1 MKYLLPLFLIIP
13 TISSADTFKWEE
25 VKVKKGYILSLDL
38 DKKECKNIWSQRIPE
53 FKLKNPLIKD
63 PDVLFI
69 DDNILVQNCI
79 PESEPIKES
88 GINIE
93 DQQLIF
99 PYLSLYTG
107 GSYVSET
114 SADTKK
120 LGYTLGI
127 KLGYDLKLFNDYL
140 RIGLAAGYLQV
151 NSKTVGDSDRSYE
164 VKSHL
169 YNIEA
174 HINREVSEKSH
185 VGGMINLV
193 MGEDISLRESAAGQ
207 KVGVY
212 LGVENLYKLSSKIEL
227 ETNLQ
232 HRLDELSRF
241 NFLFNLGLKY
251 NF

>member
-1 MKYLLPLFLIIP
+1 MKYLLPLLLIIP
-13 TISSADTFKWEE
+13 AISSAEALKWEE
-25 VKVKKGYILSLDL
+25 VRVKKGYVLSIDL
-38 DKKECKNIWSQRIPE
+38 DKKECKNIWTKRIPE
-53 FKLKNPLIKD
+53 FKLKNPLVKD
-63 PDVLFI
+63 PDFLSI
-69 DDNILVQNCI
+69 DENILVQNCI
-79 PESEPIKES
+79 KDPVIIEEFS
-88 GINIE
+88 NTIE

-99 PYLSLYTG
+99 PYISVYTG
-107 GSYVSET
+107 SSYLSET
-114 SADTKK
+114 PSDTKK
-120 LGYTLGI
+120 IGYNLGI
-127 KLGYDLKLFNDYL
+127 KLGYDLKLFGDYL

-151 NSKTVGDSDRSYE
+151 NSKTIGNSDKSYE

-193 MGEDISLRESAAGQ
+193 MGDDVSLRESSAGQ
-207 KVGVY
+207 KAGVY